1 MLEIVLKRFFGLFS
15 IIITQNK
22 RFMIMIKYKLWTI
35 FAAVLGVVLFS
46 AYPSFAGEPVNYGLG
61 LQPAATTSAERI
73 HDFHNMLLWI
83 ISGITLFV
91 FLLLVFVVLRY
102 NRHVNKTPSKVTHN
116 VLLEIVWTVVPVVIL
131 IVIAVPSFKILYQN
145 DRIVEPDMVLKVRGN
160 QWYWDYEYPDHGGIA
175 FASYMVP
182 ENELKE
188 GQKRLLSTDNVVVL
202 PIDTNIS
209 VLVTAGENDV
219 IHSWAVPAFG
229 VKIDAIPLRTNE
241 TWFRITKPG
250 VYYGQCSE
258 ICGKDHAFMPIEIH
272 AVTKEE
278 FEAWVEKAKEEFAS
292 IRIPAT
298 MKYAALAK

>member
-1 MLEIVLKRFFGLFS
+1 M
-15 IIITQNK
+15 T
-22 RFMIMIKYKLWTI
+22 KYKLWTI
-35 FAAVLGVVLFS
+35 FAAVLGVALFA
-46 AYPSFAGEPVNYGLG
+46 AYPSFANEPVNYGLG

-73 HDFHNMLLWI
+73 HDFHNLLLYI

-91 FLLLVFVVLRY
+91 FLLLVFVVFRY

-145 DRIVEPDMVLKVRGN
+145 DRIEEPDMVLKVIAN
-160 QWYWDYEYPDHGGIA
+160 QWNWDYEYPDHGGIS
-175 FASYMVP
+175 FKSIMVP
-182 ENELKE
+182 EDELKD

-202 PIDTNIS
+202 PIETNIS
-209 VLVTAGENDV
+209 VLVTAAEGDV
-219 IHSWAVPAFG
+219 IHAWAVPAFG
-229 VKIDAIPLRTNE
+229 VKIDAIPLRMNE

-250 VYYGQCSE
+250 IYYGQCSE
-258 ICGKDHAFMPIEIH
+258 ICGKDHAFMPIEVH

-278 FEAWVEKAKEEFAS
+278 FEAWVVKAKEEFAS
-292 IRIPAT
+292 FDAPDF